1 MLPPWNTEE
10 TPTSIEE
17 GGKPD
22 FLGAPPN
29 IDVLAL
35 SFDVFVSFL
44 LDEGLDWFLG
54 LCDEVGDCDLSDMLS
69 KMLLGE
75 ATDPDI
81 FVSVVDITREG
92 LLLLPTWTVPL
103 LELPVETAK
112 LSVSDIVL
120 RTILWDWLLIGVPE
134 GPVNVEITLFWWD
147 PVTCDSLA
155 V

>member
-1 MLPPWNTEE
+1 MGTWFHKLVLPPWNTEE

-44 LDEGLDWFLG
+44 LDE
-54 LCDEVGDCDLSDMLS
+54 VGDCDLSDMLS

-92 LLLLPTWTVPL
+92 LLLLPT
-103 LELPVETAK
+103 
-112 LSVSDIVL
+112 
-120 RTILWDWLLIGVPE
+120 
-134 GPVNVEITLFWWD
+134 
-147 PVTCDSLA
+147 
-155 V
+155 